1 MQVPVDAAMAHVV
14 VHIHLMDKLV
24 LIFRIFIS
32 YLGYLFDIKDGRAKH
47 VIRKVLQLHDSHKNA
62 FITSIWRTQERLAP
76 PPLPPPVN
84 ADCFD
89 KIRNYRARSFRVLAS
104 LLCQLMAATITLAF
118 VNNNNV
124 NQ

>member
-47 VIRKVLQLHDSHKNA
+47 IIGKVLQLHDSHKMH
-62 FITSIWRTQERLAP
+62 L
-76 PPLPPPVN
+76 
-84 ADCFD
+84 
-89 KIRNYRARSFRVLAS
+89 
-104 LLCQLMAATITLAF
+104 
-118 VNNNNV
+118 
-124 NQ
+124 